1 MRGRRRLKLICDA
14 APSRRQRAAAQRG
27 RSQARAMQHL
37 ADLWSHDLSL
47 VEVDKMDSILK
58 EYEVSPLRL
67 ADAAQM
73 AAGEFR
79 AGLPRNNQGE
89 KRSHPDCRA
98 IQDGKCLLVALSR
111 HANELRKEPG
121 YWIGRHRCTP
131 RVTRMIRS
139 GHQPRRSGRVSTGP
153 LVALILQPQRKERK
167 GFSIGWLM
175 GTTRLAK
182 EW

>member
-14 APSRRQRAAAQRG
+14 APSRRQRAAAQQG
-27 RSQARAMQHL
+27 RCQARAMQPL
-37 ADLWSHDLSL
+37 ADLWSYDLSL
-47 VEVDKMDSILK
+47 VEVDKKDSILK
-58 EYEVSPLRL
+58 EYEVSPVGSPMWRKW
-67 ADAAQM
+67 
-73 AAGEFR
+73 
-79 AGLPRNNQGE
+79 LPANFQKDR
-89 KRSHPDCRA
+89 
-98 IQDGKCLLVALSR
+98 KCLLVALSR

-121 YWIGRHRCTP
+121 YWIGRHRRTP

-139 GHQPRRSGRVSTGP
+139 GHQPRRSGRASRGP